1 MEKFLK
7 IIDRLSEYQG
17 KVFSILLVVATFQIC
32 LELTLRYAFNAP
44 TDWGLELT
52 EFFCAATYVM
62 AGAYAYRYDAH
73 IRVDILYMNWSR
85 RKKAMVD
92 LFVTNPAFFIFCG
105 VLVWESGKWFAES
118 LTQHITTG
126 SIWDPPIWPMRLILF
141 LGSLT
146 LFLQGTVK
154 FIRDLREVFGGGQST

>member
-1 MEKFLK
+1 MRV
-7 IIDRLSEYQG
+7 IDRVSEYQG
-17 KVFSILLVVATFQIC
+17 KVFSLLLVVATFQIC
-32 LELTLRYAFNAP
+32 FELTLRYVFNAP

-62 AGAYAYRYDAH
+62 AGAYAYLYDSH
-73 IRVDILYMNWSR
+73 IRVDIFYMKWSPR
-85 RKKAMVD
+85 RRAMMD
-92 LFVTNPAFFIFCG
+92 LFVTNPVFLIFCG

-118 LTQHITTG
+118 LTQHLTSG
-126 SIWDPPIWPMRLILF
+126 SIWDPPVWPMRLILF

-154 FIRDLREVFGGGQST
+154 VIRDLREVFGERRSA